1 MTLNA
6 IHGTNNSQ
14 EVFFLLTEY
23 VDRARSRGR
32 GHLFPELQPM
42 LPLNDVRSVR
52 AHLEF
57 LLLELD
63 AASRNLDDF
72 TRDILHE
79 AVHVFGAA
87 LDQIR
92 RLERVQHAQLAA

>member
-1 MTLNA
+1 MLFR
-6 IHGTNNSQ
+6 S
-14 EVFFLLTEY
+14 Y
-23 VDRARSRGR
+23 VDLARSRGR
-32 GHLFPELQPM
+32 GHLFPDRQPV
-42 LPLNDVRSVR
+42 LPLNDVQSVR
-52 AHLEF
+52 AHLEY
-57 LLLELD
+57 LLLALD

-92 RLERVQHAQLAA
+92 RLERVQNAQLAA